1 MYWSEPHISKT
12 YEAIGAIGD
21 DRIEAEGNTAKVYSS
36 SRNKYYD
43 VEWDPNTQMISS
55 NDNSSYWVGDL
66 GYPSIAL
73 LIVKH
78 VITCDP
84 SLITALSGF
93 AWKDINQKYKNNFDK
108 TVEEIR
114 HILETERGVDMVD
127 FDKKLSVVIQQ
138 VNSLKLK
145 KPAKKKKPPTG
156 Y

>member
-1 MYWSEPHISKT
+1 MHWSEPHISKT

-21 DRIEAEGNTAKVYSS
+21 DRVEVDGNTAKVYSS

-43 VEWDPNTQMISS
+43 VEWDPKTQTISS

-73 LIVKH
+73 LIVKD
-78 VITCDP
+78 VITCDS
-84 SLITALSGF
+84 SLIAALSGF

-108 TVEEIR
+108 TVVEIR
-114 HILETERGVDMVD
+114 HILETERGIDIVD
-127 FDKKLSVVIQQ
+127 FDKKLDHVLTQ
-138 VNSLKLK
+138 VKALKLK
-145 KPAKKKKPPTG
+145 KPAKKKKPPAG